1 MVNRLSSSSLL
12 VATQLNLG
20 KGVVKEGLMRGKD
33 GAKSE
38 LVSCVQLGPLAAKL
52 KSMIAGWPPGFGRLS
67 TTSFFHHII
76 D

>member
-1 MVNRLSSSSLL
+1 MENRLSSSSLL

-38 LVSCVQLGPLAAKL
+38 LVSCVQLGPLAAKV
-52 KSMIAGWPPGFGRLS
+52 KSMIGSSKGCLLRDELAA
-67 TTSFFHHII
+67 
-76 D
+76 

>member
-20 KGVVKEGLMRGKD
+20 KGVVKEGLMRGED

-38 LVSCVQLGPLAAKL
+38 LMRCVQLGPAVAKL
-52 KSMIAGWPPGFGRLS
+52 KSMMGSSKGCLLRDDLAA
-67 TTSFFHHII
+67 
-76 D
+76 

>member
-38 LVSCVQLGPLAAKL
+38 LVSCVQLGPLMAKL
-52 KSMIAGWPPGFGRLS
+52 KCMLS
-67 TTSFFHHII
+67 SSKGCMLRYQL
-76 D
+76 